1 MATQRW
7 VAPAP
12 QTFAGRVVGN
22 GHCVPFVQAASG
34 IGHTSTWKRGELV
47 RGGEWQPGTVIAT
60 FHPTQHHYENDTSG
74 RSHAA
79 ILIAAQS
86 DGLLVWDAWVG
97 QPVHQRVIRYRG
109 ATGDNHVN
117 DADRFYI
124 VTTMVATEA

>member
-1 MATQRW
+1 MPLQRW

-34 IGHTSTWKRGELV
+34 IGHTSTWKRGDKV
-47 RGGEWQPGTVIAT
+47 RGGDWVTGTVIAT
-60 FHPTQHHYENDTSG
+60 FHDQGHYENDTSG

-86 DGLLVWDAWVG
+86 DGLLVWDQWVG

-109 ATGDNHVN
+109 GEGSNHVN
-117 DADRFYI
+117 DGDRFR
-124 VTTMVATEA
+124 VVETMVATEA